1 MKNVIVSLAGECS
14 IRRDQLEEYDF
25 VVGVD
30 SGTDYLYK
38 LFLIPN
44 LIIGDLDSINPKTL
58 DRAKKDNTE
67 ILDFEVDKDK
77 TDFELTLEYLKNND
91 YKNITIIGGESGDLD
106 HLFGNLLSIAAF
118 HNKENIEWK
127 QSNQNIIFPDSELIN
142 TESGKFFSLVPLS
155 NLAGVSIDGA
165 RWNIKNESI
174 QYGSTKTLRNIT
186 SGDILKIRVDSGVYC
201 LIIQN

>member
-14 IRRDQLEEYDF
+14 IRRDQLEEYNF

-155 NLAGVSIDGA
+155 NLVGVSIDGA

>member
-1 MKNVIVSLAGECS
+1 MVPFWEP
-14 IRRDQLEEYDF
+14 IRLVPFWEP
-25 VVGVD
+25 
-30 SGTDYLYK
+30 
-38 LFLIPN
+38 I
-44 LIIGDLDSINPKTL
+44 
-58 DRAKKDNTE
+58 
-67 ILDFEVDKDK
+67 
-77 TDFELTLEYLKNND
+77 
-91 YKNITIIGGESGDLD
+91 

-127 QSNQNIIFPDSELIN
+127 QSNQNIIFPNSELIN

-155 NLAGVSIDGA
+155 NLVGVSIDGA
-165 RWNIKNESI
+165 RWNIKNENI

>member
-14 IRRDQLEEYDF
+14 IRRDQLEEYNF

-155 NLAGVSIDGA
+155 NLVGVSIDGA
-165 RWNIKNESI
+165 RWNIKNENI

>member
-14 IRRDQLEEYDF
+14 IRRDQLEEYNF

>member
-14 IRRDQLEEYDF
+14 IRRDQLEEYNF

-77 TDFELTLEYLKNND
+77 TDFELTLEYLKNNE

-127 QSNQNIIFPDSELIN
+127 QSNQNIIFPESELIN
-142 TESGKFFSLVPLS
+142 TESGKYFSLVPLS
-155 NLAGVSIDGA
+155 NLIGVSIDGA

-186 SGDILKIRVDSGVYC
+186 SGDTLKIRVDSGVYC

>member
-14 IRRDQLEEYDF
+14 IRRDQLEEYNF

-127 QSNQNIIFPDSELIN
+127 QSNQNIIFPESELIN
-142 TESGKFFSLVPLS
+142 TESGKYFSLVPLS
-155 NLAGVSIDGA
+155 NLIGVSIDGA

-186 SGDILKIRVDSGVYC
+186 SGDTLKIRVDSGVYC